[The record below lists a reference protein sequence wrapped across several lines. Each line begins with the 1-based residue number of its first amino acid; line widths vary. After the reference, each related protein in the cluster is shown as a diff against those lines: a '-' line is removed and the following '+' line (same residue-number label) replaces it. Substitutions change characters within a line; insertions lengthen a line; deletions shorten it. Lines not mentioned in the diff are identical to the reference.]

1 MLLETIQKELFH
13 IRRTIK
19 KSQIPLLMLLP
30 SKESCAATMK
40 TAFQKRTE
48 GSSAQ
53 ITTLLNTK
61 TSQGRDNP
69 TMGARK
75 QSVIYATATSVTLR
89 KAMLLVMRLMTNAIT
104 MYVLLATKAMVFQKV
119 SQWVKLAARYMH
131 SSTRKIARVE
141 VQKTHKEQ
149 HFAVIFASKT

>member
-19 KSQIPLLMLLP
+19 KSQIPQLMLP
-30 SKESCAATMK
+30 ARMERDAATMK

-75 QSVIYATATSVTLR
+75 HSVIYAMATSVTLR

>member
-1 MLLETIQKELFH
+1 MLQETIKKELFH

-30 SKESCAATMK
+30 RMESNAATMK

-61 TSQGRDNP
+61 TSQGRVNP